1 MAYNCKSKTLK
12 NVKFLYCFFLMIS
25 SKEFTVLFSQWY
37 AEQLIITRHFYV
49 LRLEVVHNI
58 AYMMLR

>member
-1 MAYNCKSKTLK
+1 MAYNCKSKPLK
-12 NVKFLYCFFLMIS
+12 NVKFLFCFLMIS

-37 AEQLIITRHFYV
+37 AEQLIITCHFYI